1 MLFINTPCF
10 YQCKSVQSVVKNTCK
25 TILTVYTK
33 GHGKGS
39 IVYSILS
46 VRFTLNKPDE
56 EIETINICS
65 MNKRFIIYLLL
76 LAMGLTSTGCKKNL
90 MLFAGGYT
98 EGEAKGLSV
107 FSFNLKSGSPDLRAE
122 SDAGPGPSY
131 FCFSAKYEL
140 IYALNEVMEL
150 SGKPG
155 GGLTTLKYNRENG
168 QCEKL
173 GELLIPYGGPCF
185 ISGSSDGGYLFLA
198 NYGSASIAVVKLDGS
213 GIPER
218 VTDSILYVTDT
229 VNVSHPHMIQQD
241 AAGKHVY
248 VTDLGLD
255 RIMIYDL
262 DKINGKLILKEN
274 GIVEI
279 PKGSG
284 PRHFVFNASGDKM
297 YLINELG
304 STMMVFNVDNKGGLQ
319 LKQTLNTLK
328 EGFEGKS
335 YCADIHISKD
345 GKFLYG
351 SNRGENTIVVFNI
364 AEDGSLT
371 VAGRSTCGGDWPRNF
386 IIDPSGK
393 FLLVG
398 NQRSNQISVFRINTK
413 TGIPEGPIS
422 DIKMAGAACLK
433 FEP

>member
-1 MLFINTPCF
+1 
-10 YQCKSVQSVVKNTCK
+10 
-25 TILTVYTK
+25 
-33 GHGKGS
+33 
-39 IVYSILS
+39 
-46 VRFTLNKPDE
+46 
-56 EIETINICS
+56 
-65 MNKRFIIYLLL
+65 MNKRFIIYILL
-76 LAMGLTSTGCKKNL
+76 LAMGLTTTGCKKNL

-107 FSFNLKSGSPDLRAE
+107 FSFNIKSGSLDLKAE

-131 FCFSAKYEL
+131 FCITAKYEL

-150 SGKPG
+150 RGKAG

-168 QCEKL
+168 QCEKA

-185 ISGSSDGGYLFLA
+185 ISGSTDGGYLFLA
-198 NYGSASIAVVKLDGS
+198 NYGSASIAVVKLNGS

-218 VTDSILYVTDT
+218 VTDSILYEADPE
-229 VNVSHPHMIQQD
+229 NVSHPHMIQQD
-241 AAGKHVY
+241 PAGKHVY

-274 GIVEI
+274 GVVEI

-284 PRHFVFNASGDKM
+284 PRHFIFNANGDKM

-304 STMMVFNVDNKGGLQ
+304 STMMVFDIDDKGGLK
-319 LKQTLNTLK
+319 LIQTLTTLK

-335 YCADIHISKD
+335 NCADVHISKD

-351 SNRGENTIVVFNI
+351 SNRGENSIVVFI
-364 AEDGSLT
+364 IKEDGSLT
-371 VAGRSTCGGDWPRNF
+371 VAGRSACGGDWPRNF
-386 IIDPSGK
+386 VIDPSGK
-393 FLLVG
+393 YLLVG
-398 NQRSNQISVFRINTK
+398 NQRSDQISVFKVNTK
-413 TGIPEGPIS
+413 TGIPEGPVNNV
-422 DIKMAGAACLK
+422 KMKGVACVK